1 MNKTYSAKPAEVVR
15 RWHIVDASLIPFG
28 RLSTQVATLLMGK
41 HKPMYTPH
49 IDCGDYVIV
58 INAASLVST
67 GNKLID
73 KKYYRHTG
81 FPGGIKESTLGKK
94 VAENPE
100 SVIRAAV
107 KGMIHAN
114 KLRPDRMARL
124 KVYSGSEHNHAAQ
137 KPIEFKLASKSPK
150 SKTNEDKA
158 QEKTPSAFAE
168 DKKEQ

>member
-1 MNKTYSAKPAEVVR
+1 MNKTYSAKPTEVVR

-58 INAASLVST
+58 INAASLVTT

-94 VAENPE
+94 VAEKPE
-100 SVIRAAV
+100 SVIQAAV

-114 KLRPDRMARL
+114 KLRPDRLARL

-137 KPIEFKLASKSPK
+137 KPIEFNLVSKSTR
-150 SKTNEDKA
+150 SKTNDRA
-158 QEKTPSAFAE
+158 QEKAASTVAE